1 MSAVVT
7 PETFNVSK
15 LSISAPKTLD
25 SGAKTAYLNYDGGK
39 FIFQSAKE
47 MTIPYGLNKFDQGQK
62 ADNPEFSIDLSFKGY
77 DTEGTSINKYHEA
90 LSQLDNFVVEE
101 AYKNRATWFSGG
113 ATKSKEV
120 INAFYT
126 PIIKVPIDKQGN
138 PKPYPPTQKV
148 KLRKLGGE
156 FEVKI
161 YDADKKRITD
171 PIDEVLVKGTTV
183 TVIIECGGIW
193 FAGGKFG
200 ISWRAKQIM
209 VHKSPE
215 RLSDFAFV
223 GVGGG
228 GAGSSQIDDDDE
240 EALMAAVMPKKTIP
254 APAPAP
260 APAPV
265 ADHQDAFSNVNVDD
279 EDAPEEVEPI
289 KKPPMKKRVVLGKKA

>member
-25 SGAKTAYLNYDGGK
+25 SGAKTAYLNYDGSK
-39 FIFQSAKE
+39 FIFQTAKE
-47 MTIPYGLNKFDQGQK
+47 MTIPYGLNKFDQGPK
-62 ADNPEFSIDLSFKGY
+62 ADNPDFSIDLSFKGY
-77 DTEGTSINKYHEA
+77 DTEGTSIHAYHEA
-90 LSQLDNFVVEE
+90 LTQLDNFIVEE

-126 PIIKVPIDKQGN
+126 PIVKVAIDKQGN
-138 PKPYPPTQKV
+138 PKPYPPTQKI
-148 KLRKLGGE
+148 KLRKMAGE

-171 PIDEVLVKGTTV
+171 PVDEVLVKGSTV

-200 ISWRAKQIM
+200 VTWRAKQIL

-215 RLSDFAFV
+215 RVPDFAFV
-223 GVGGG
+223 GVTG
-228 GAGSSQIDDDDE
+228 GAGGPSHIDDGE
-240 EALMAAVMPKKTIP
+240 EDALMAAVMPAKPSVAK
-254 APAPAP
+254 AAP

-265 ADHQDAFSNVNVDD
+265 PVEAQDAFANVNVED

>member
-47 MTIPYGLNKFDQGQK
+47 MTIPYGLNKFDQGPK
-62 ADNPEFSIDLSFKGY
+62 ADNPDFSIDLSFKGY
-77 DTEGTSINKYHEA
+77 DAEGTSINKYHEA

-200 ISWRAKQIM
+200 ITWRAKQIM